1 MISNVDRELID
12 TITKTYF
19 KRENFSFIARFK
31 PEYFNKNG
39 TIKMIIYKRFLTYA
53 LNDVFLKL
61 DLKNA
66 FRRCWNNFEEYLEYN
81 KQPKKNQ

>member
-1 MISNVDRELID
+1 MITDIERELME
-12 TITKTYF
+12 TIIKIYF
-19 KRENFSFIARFK
+19 KRENFALVARFK
-31 PEYFNKNG
+31 QMYFNDSG
-39 TIKMIIYKRFLTYA
+39 TLKMKIYRKFLEYA

-81 KQPKKNQ
+81 KEPKKN